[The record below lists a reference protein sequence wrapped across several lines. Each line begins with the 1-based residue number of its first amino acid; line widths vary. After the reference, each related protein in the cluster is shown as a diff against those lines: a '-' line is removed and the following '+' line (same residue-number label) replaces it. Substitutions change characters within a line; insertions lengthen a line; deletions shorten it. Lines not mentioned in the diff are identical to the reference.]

1 MFLQRHGECVTN
13 RMKVFTCRKL
23 DPSLTE
29 TGRRQI
35 ENRVLYYGSFDIER
49 IVTSPSKRAIES
61 AEILSSRLG
70 IDYQTNECLLEI
82 DVGDL
87 EGESERDPENLQ
99 RFFSVIKD
107 WLIRSKNTRFPGGE
121 SKDDVEERL
130 KVLDSLISS
139 NPAILVGHATLFAVF
154 LGTRGN
160 SFERVEHLFLARAG
174 IARYC
179 PGART
184 WSIES

>member
-1 MFLQRHGECVTN
+1 
-13 RMKVFTCRKL
+13 MKVFTCRKL

-174 IARYC
+174 IAKYC
-179 PGART
+179 SGART